1 MVSSPAGRVD
11 RASWVA
17 LAIIPG
23 VGGKTIQALRER
35 FGDLAGVFSA
45 SPAELRQVRGV
56 GPKISQA
63 IREIDLAQVRA
74 DIALFETEGI
84 QTITALDYERYPAQL
99 RRGLP
104 DWPPVLF
111 ARGAVVPRIQT
122 PAVAIV
128 GSRWPRPERRTL
140 AHEIA
145 VELAHRGLS
154 IVSGLALGVDAAA
167 HRGALDAG
175 GRTLAV
181 LGCGLKRIY
190 PEQNAPLV
198 EEIVRDGAVLSEVY
212 PEVTV
217 APQRLVARNRIIS
230 GLSQAVI
237 VVEAGQDSGSLI
249 AAHRARDQ
257 GRMVFAI
264 AGGDEGCE
272 TLIAEGAEEIE
283 AGEINWDGF
292 VEKISQTMRESDKVD

>member
-1 MVSSPAGRVD
+1 MSSSRDAKVD
-11 RASWVA
+11 RAHWVA
-17 LAIIPG
+17 LATIPG
-23 VGGKTIQALRER
+23 VGGKTIQALREH
-35 FGDLAGVFSA
+35 FGELDDILGA
-45 SPAELRQVRGV
+45 SSDELRKVRGV

-63 IREIDLAQVRA
+63 IQTIDLAQVEA
-74 DIALFETEGI
+74 DIARFEAEGI
-84 QTITALDYERYPAQL
+84 QTIIAPDYGHYPAQL
-99 RRGLP
+99 RRGLA

-111 ARGAVVPRIQT
+111 ARGTLVPRIQT

-140 AHEIA
+140 AHAIA
-145 VELAHRGLS
+145 VELARRGLA

-190 PEQNAPLV
+190 PEENASLV
-198 EEIVRDGAVLSEVY
+198 EDIVNDGAVLSEIH
-212 PEVTV
+212 PELPV
-217 APQRLVARNRIIS
+217 APQKLVARNRIIS

-249 AAHRARDQ
+249 AARRAWDQ
-257 GRMVFAI
+257 GRVVFAV
-264 AGGDEGCE
+264 AGGDVGCDA
-272 TLIAEGAEEIE
+272 LIADGAEAIE
-283 AGEINWDGF
+283 VEEINWDELARRIAKGT
-292 VEKISQTMRESDKVD
+292 VEHA